1 MSGRNRILYTIAKYD
16 PSPVTANAESIADV
30 HEHDD
35 LICALSK
42 DGASKYNNVLLSMV
56 RYLIDNTDANGS
68 IQSKAMKEI
77 ADAFIGTD
85 FNDVEDTDR
94 LHLVER
100 VIVRDEISCDPSNVW
115 TVDVRVFKAVLMR
128 KLAHSGMKE
137 DDLQVVIFKHR
148 LDQYYSSVKIGGVD
162 DSEKISFVNRYNHY
176 LYEFYKRSVNP
187 DADVL
192 QDYSDKAS
200 AQVMLA
206 SFRNQDCYSKIV
218 FSYELSLRG
227 TLEQAEAD
235 IKDHCDNIMHYTKR
249 MYELSYG
256 EDYCK
261 ASSGQGKSHYKEKF
275 KVYDKCLLVYDRYKE
290 KVSAN
295 GSIDDEK
302 FGRTIDRTEG
312 TSHLPDRKRLDHRKD
327 IRKHYKMAL
336 DLIKQSTEGYLS

>member
-1 MSGRNRILYTIAKYD
+1 MQGKMSILYTIAKYD
-16 PSPVTANAESIADV
+16 PGNVSDNEGKIVDA
-30 HEHDD
+30 HEHYNIIDV
-35 LICALSK
+35 LSK
-42 DGASKYNNVLLSMV
+42 DGANRYKNVLLSMV
-56 RYLIDNTDANGS
+56 RYIIDNTDAKGN
-68 IQSKAMKEI
+68 IQSKVKQEI
-77 ADAFIGTD
+77 ADAFLGLD
-85 FNDVEDTDR
+85 FNHVEDADT
-94 LHLVER
+94 LYLVER
-100 VIVRDEISCDPSNVW
+100 VIVGDEISGDPINVW

-176 LYEFYKRSVNP
+176 LYEFYKRSGNP
-187 DADVL
+187 EEDVL

-200 AQVMLA
+200 TQVMLA
-206 SFRNQDCYSKIV
+206 SFRNQDSYSKTM

-227 TLEQAEAD
+227 TLEQTEEN
-235 IKDHCDNIMHYTKR
+235 IKDFCNNIMHHNKR

-275 KVYDKCLLVYDRYKE
+275 KTYDKCLQVYDRYKTMIPVDE
-290 KVSAN
+290 
-295 GSIDDEK
+295 SIDDDR
-302 FGRTIDRTEG
+302 FGVKIDKEEETRG
-312 TSHLPDRKRLDHRKD
+312 LSDRKRLDHRKD

-336 DLIKQSTEGYLS
+336 ELIDQSTQGYLS